1 MFRACRISLAVKS
14 SFCPLEARLERA
26 GVSSKSAIAETRGG
40 AWALAR
46 RGEVVIPEGGLLSQL
61 GPMPVSA
68 LRIEA
73 PVTEGLTRLG
83 LHSIVDFTAV
93 PGHHWR
99 AGSAGNFFAVL
110 IRRSVRRPRLSQ
122 PKRMRCISGC
132 G

>member
-1 MFRACRISLAVKS
+1 M
-14 SFCPLEARLERA
+14 
-26 GVSSKSAIAETRGG
+26 
-40 AWALAR
+40 
-46 RGEVVIPEGGLLSQL
+46 IPEGALHYLLS
-61 GPMPVSA
+61 PMPVSA

-110 IRRSVRRPRLSQ
+110 IRRSVRRPILSQ